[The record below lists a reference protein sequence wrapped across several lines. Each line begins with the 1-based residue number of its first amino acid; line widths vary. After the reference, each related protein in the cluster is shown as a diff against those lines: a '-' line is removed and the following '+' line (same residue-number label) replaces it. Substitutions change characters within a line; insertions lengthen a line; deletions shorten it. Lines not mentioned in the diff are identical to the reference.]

1 MKFWKRKKGTNSG
14 VAGPNAEEDSRTVY
28 CNQPG
33 HGAFGCASLSFL
45 LVPSRVALL
54 ITSIEIYSQGSSLE
68 SDELRPRICSKF
80 QLFFLMCVVVW
91 HGNCRFAGNQT
102 STRKY
107 SWWSFVPL
115 ALFVQ
120 YRRAAYWYFTAM
132 AALSLTPFTPYSSI
146 SVWLPLIFVLV
157 LGLLR
162 EAWEDVRRSRGDRE
176 LNNRPIE
183 VHDGNGHLVE
193 KTWKDIVVGDLVRV
207 KDGEYFPADL
217 LLISSTGP
225 DGICYV
231 ETMNLDGETNLKVN
245 QPRCFTLQSM
255 AQF

>member
-1 MKFWKRKKGTNSG
+1 MLWCDDF
-14 VAGPNAEEDSRTVY
+14 
-28 CNQPG
+28 
-33 HGAFGCASLSFL
+33 
-45 LVPSRVALL
+45 
-54 ITSIEIYSQGSSLE
+54 
-68 SDELRPRICSKF
+68 
-80 QLFFLMCVVVW
+80 
-91 HGNCRFAGNQT
+91 RFAGNRV

-120 YRRAAYWYFTAM
+120 YRTAAYWYFTAM
-132 AALSLTPFTPYSSI
+132 AGLSLAPFTPYSPI
-146 SVWLPLIFVLV
+146 SVWLPLIFVLL

-162 EAWEDVRRSRGDRE
+162 EAWEDVRRARGDRE

-183 VHDGNGHLVE
+183 VHDGNGHFVE
-193 KTWKDIVVGDLVRV
+193 KKWKEVVVGDLVRV
-207 KDGEYFPADL
+207 KDGEYFPADV

-245 QPRCFTLQSM
+245 LITSPPHSPKDDQKFRAITREHHNQSVD
-255 AQF
+255 